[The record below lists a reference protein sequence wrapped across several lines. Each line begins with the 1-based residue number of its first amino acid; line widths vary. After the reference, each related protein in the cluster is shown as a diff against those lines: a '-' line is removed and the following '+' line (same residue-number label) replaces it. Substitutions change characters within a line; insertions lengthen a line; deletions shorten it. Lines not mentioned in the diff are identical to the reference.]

1 MDRNTELHFSQV
13 PTLDISR
20 CKLTKKHDH
29 KTTFNTGDIVPI
41 YVDDILPGT
50 TIKMKMASLVRMM
63 TPIAPVMD
71 NAFLDLY
78 WYFTPHRL
86 VWEHWVNFMG
96 ENDNAPWTQ
105 TTQYEV
111 PQIECPDGGWAKGSL
126 ADYFGLPTKVKGN
139 GWTAN
144 ALPFRAYS
152 LVINSWFRDEN
163 LETPLYITKGDSTV
177 TGKNKGANYDPITDT
192 ELGAAPF
199 KACKFHDY
207 FTSALPQ
214 PQKGPAVEVP
224 LGDKAPIIGGEVPTL
239 YQGATQNTSLIDKSL
254 ALYNANG
261 YEHLRDANSS
271 TAVQTSSGEEIAL
284 YADLSSAI
292 GATVTQLR
300 QSFAVQKFYERDARS
315 GTRYIETILAH
326 FRVTN
331 PDFRMQRPEYL
342 GGCRVPI
349 NMNQVVQTDA
359 SATELVPN
367 YTDPDNPSPSTLSW
381 GTSEKTPQG
390 NLAAYS
396 ATSNT
401 DNDMFVHSFTE
412 HGTLM
417 CLAVVRT
424 QHTYQQGLNKMWS
437 RKGKFDFYWPELAN
451 LSETAILNKEI
462 FLQGTDKDNE
472 AFGYQEMWAE
482 YRMMPDQIS
491 GELRSNYDQSLD
503 IWHYGDDYS
512 TLPSLG
518 SDWIK
523 EPEENMARTLAV
535 QSHDQ
540 FFADFYFEPTYAL
553 PMPLYSVPGLIDHH

>member
-29 KTTFNTGDIVPI
+29 KTTFNTGDIIPI

-111 PQIECPDGGWAKGSL
+111 PQIECPSGGWAKGSL
-126 ADYFGLPTKVKGN
+126 ADYFGLPTQVIGN

-177 TGKNKGANYDPITDT
+177 TGKNKGQNYDPITDT

-214 PQKGPAVEVP
+214 PQKGPAVTVP
-224 LGDKAPIIGGEVPTL
+224 LGDKAKVKFGEYANPTYTQTNL
-239 YQGATQNTSLIDKSL
+239 LDKNAYLEKASALNATDGAGNVLTSP
-254 ALYNANG
+254 NG
-261 YEHLRDANSS
+261 MS
-271 TAVQTSSGEEIAL
+271 L
-284 YADLSSAI
+284 YADLSDAI

-367 YTDPDNPSPSTLSW
+367 YTDPTNPSPATLNW
-381 GTSEKTPQG
+381 ETADKTPQG

-417 CLAVVRT
+417 CLAVIRT

-462 FLQGTDKDNE
+462 FLQGTSQDDE

-491 GELRSNYDQSLD
+491 GELRSNYAQSLD